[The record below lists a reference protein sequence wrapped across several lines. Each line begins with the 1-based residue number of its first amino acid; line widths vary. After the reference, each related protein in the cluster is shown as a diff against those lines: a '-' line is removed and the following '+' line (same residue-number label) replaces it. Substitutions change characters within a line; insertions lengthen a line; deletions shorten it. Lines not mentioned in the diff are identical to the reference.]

1 LGKNFF
7 RGVINYRFLSDLP
20 VKDIQSQIM
29 DLIKGGES
37 AAGTHGTAGG
47 VNLSKLKGTIFR
59 LSYCL
64 T

>member
-1 LGKNFF
+1 MDKT
-7 RGVINYRFLSDLP
+7 DPP
-20 VKDIQSQIM
+20 VKDIQSQTM
-29 DLIKGGES
+29 DLIKDGVS

-47 VNLSKLKGTIFR
+47 INLSKLKGTIFR